1 MYVHPES
8 RKKYCFANIEELE
21 SWAKELSFSSCIL
34 EQVEDIPKPLLCI
47 KEWLSHNH
55 TMVNTKEYT
64 IAAHENAQRQLSC
77 HGRR

>member
-55 TMVNTKEYT
+55 TMVNEGIHDSGFSKSRKG
-64 IAAHENAQRQLSC
+64 ALR
-77 HGRR
+77 